1 MKEVNTDKIISYV
14 SKLQKED
21 GSFMGDKW
29 GEVDTRFSYCGVSCL
44 DLLNSLEKIN
54 VKTAASYVLA
64 CKNFDGSFG
73 GIPDAESHAA
83 YVFCCTGT
91 LKIIGYSSSYDQ

>member
-1 MKEVNTDKIISYV
+1 
-14 SKLQKED
+14 
-21 GSFMGDKW
+21 MGDKW

-44 DLLNSLEKIN
+44 YLLKALDQIDIRK
-54 VKTAASYVLA
+54 AAEYVLS

-83 YVFCCTGT
+83 YVFCCVGT
-91 LKIIGYSSSYDQ
+91 LKITGFIDSFDH